1 MAGEKVLVIDDRDDS
16 LQFMTEYILKPNGYR
31 YITAKNGEAGLQRAL
46 NEEPD
51 LIIMD
56 QRMPRMTGLEVLGAL
71 EKTQADIPV
80 ILMTFHGSEE
90 TAVLAFRLGAKDYI
104 IKPFDTEEMLGAIDR
119 ALEERRL
126 RKERDRL
133 TRELTGTN
141 QQLERRVK
149 ELNVLYNIGKSVT
162 SLLDPEKVL
171 NRIVEVAVYITN
183 AEEGAL
189 LLIDEE
195 SGNLY
200 LRAARN
206 LGEQF
211 ARGFRI
217 KVDDSIA
224 GEVVRTGEPFIASG
238 DEASLKVKTGYLV
251 KSLLYVPLKVGREI
265 IGIMSV
271 DNKVSNRPF
280 ADNDLYMLS
289 ALADYAGIAIINAQL
304 YGEVK
309 AFSEELEKKVEER
322 TKELQE
328 AQTQLIQSEK
338 LASIGQLAAGV
349 AHEINNPLG
358 VMLGFTQVML
368 KKLPGK
374 DPFRKPLI
382 SIEREGLRCK
392 KIIQGLLDFSRR
404 STPTL
409 QPLDLNESVEAAC
422 KLIEHQITI
431 DNVRLIKGF
440 APNLPGIEGD
450 TNQLQQVFVNLII
463 NAYQAMPKGG
473 DLRITTR
480 TVGNQ
485 VQAIFA
491 DAGVGIR
498 PEDLKHIFD
507 PFFTTKEVG
516 KGTGL
521 GLSVSY
527 GIIKSHGG
535 GIEVDSQV
543 GVGTRFVVSL
553 PVNREGN
560 NDQED

>member
-1 MAGEKVLVIDDRDDS
+1 VAGEKVLVIDDRDDS

-463 NAYQAMPKGG
+463 NAYQAMPQGG

>member
-1 MAGEKVLVIDDRDDS
+1 VAGEKVLVIDDRDDS

>member
-56 QRMPRMTGLEVLGAL
+56 QRMPRMTGLEVLAAL

-133 TRELTGTN
+133 TRELMQTN

-189 LLIDEE
+189 LLMDKE
-195 SGNLY
+195 SDNLY

-224 GEVVRTGEPFIASG
+224 GEVVRTGEPFMASG

-280 ADNDLYMLS
+280 ADNDSYMLS
-289 ALADYAGIAIINAQL
+289 ALADYAGIAIVNAQL

-431 DNVRLIKGF
+431 DNVKLIKGF

-463 NAYQAMPKGG
+463 NAYQAMPQGG

-535 GIEVDSQV
+535 RIEVDSQV

>member
-56 QRMPRMTGLEVLGAL
+56 QRMPRMTGLEVLAAL

-224 GEVVRTGEPFIASG
+224 GEVVRTGEPFMASG

>member
-1 MAGEKVLVIDDRDDS
+1 
-16 LQFMTEYILKPNGYR
+16 MTEYILKPNGYR

-56 QRMPRMTGLEVLGAL
+56 QRMPRMTGLEVLAAL

-463 NAYQAMPKGG
+463 NAYQAMPQGG

>member
-56 QRMPRMTGLEVLGAL
+56 QRMPRMTGLEVLAAL

-126 RKERDRL
+126 RKERDGL
-133 TRELTGTN
+133 TRELMRTN

-189 LLIDEE
+189 LLMDEE

-251 KSLLYVPLKVGREI
+251 KSLLYVPLKVGQEI

-289 ALADYAGIAIINAQL
+289 ALADYAGIAIVNAQL

-368 KKLPGK
+368 KKLPGE

-440 APNLPGIEGD
+440 APNLPSIEGD

-463 NAYQAMPKGG
+463 NAYQSMPQGG

-535 GIEVDSQV
+535 RIEVDSQE

-560 NDQED
+560 NDRED